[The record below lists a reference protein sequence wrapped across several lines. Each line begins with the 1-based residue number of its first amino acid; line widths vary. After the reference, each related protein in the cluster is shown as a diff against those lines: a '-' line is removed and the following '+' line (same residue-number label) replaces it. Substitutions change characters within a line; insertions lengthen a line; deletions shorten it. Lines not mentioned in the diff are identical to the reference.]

1 MSAQTE
7 YASALAATLEDAH
20 AAHAPETARP
30 LASGAEILIR
40 SLEAEG
46 VEVIFGHPGGA
57 IIGIYDE
64 MHRLN
69 PSFEHVLVRHEQ
81 GGTHAAEGYA
91 KATGK
96 VGTVLVS

>member
-1 MSAQTE
+1 MTMSPQT
-7 YASALAATLEDAH
+7 AHATAATASDADD
-20 AAHAPETARP
+20 APAPKTARS
-30 LASGAEILIR
+30 LATGSEILIR

-64 MHRLN
+64 MHRID

-91 KATGK
+91 
-96 VGTVLVS
+96 